1 MPSGILIIAETRD
14 GKIRG
19 VTAEVA
25 STGRRLADELGTD
38 CSAVLIGG
46 GIAGEAASLGAY
58 GVDTVYVAEH
68 DELTAYNGALWLTA
82 VRSAVEACDPAVILV
97 SATSTGRD
105 LAPRV
110 AAALNAGYA
119 AGCTEVTVE
128 GNAVSASRP
137 VYAGKAVQ
145 HVRITTPVAVAGL
158 RPKNFQVDAGKDGT
172 PTVETLD
179 ASFAAEGTA
188 VSTQAVEAAEGGKID
203 LTEADRIVS
212 GGRGLGGPDN
222 WGILEDL
229 AGAFGAEL
237 GASRAAVDAG
247 WRPHSEQVGQTG
259 KTVTPELY
267 VACGISG
274 AMQHLAGMSR
284 SKCIVAINKDADA
297 PIFGVADYGIV
308 GDVNQILPAL
318 AAEVRRVAGD

>member
-1 MPSGILIIAETRD
+1 MPSGVLIVAETRD
-14 GKIRG
+14 GEIRG

-25 STGRRLADELGTD
+25 SAGRRLADELESS

-46 GIAGEAASLGAY
+46 GIAGDAGSLGAY
-58 GVDTVYVAEH
+58 GVDSVYVAEH
-68 DELTAYNGALWLTA
+68 DELMAYNGSLWLKA
-82 VRSAVEACDPAVILV
+82 VRAAVEACDPAVILV

-110 AAALNAGYA
+110 AAALDAGYA
-119 AGCTEVTVE
+119 AGCTEVAIEE
-128 GNAVSASRP
+128 GMVSASRP

-158 RPKNFQVDAGKDGT
+158 RPKNFEVEAGKDGA
-172 PTVETLD
+172 PAVETLD
-179 ASFAAEGTA
+179 VSFAAEGTGI
-188 VSTQAVEAAEGGKID
+188 STQPVEAAEGGKID

-222 WGILEDL
+222 WEILEDL
-229 AGAFGAEL
+229 ADAFGAEL

-284 SKCIVAINKDADA
+284 SKCIVAVNKDADA
-297 PIFGVADYGIV
+297 PIFGIADYGIV
-308 GDVNQILPAL
+308 GNVNEVLPAL
-318 AAEVRRVAGD
+318 AAEVRKVAGD

>member
-1 MPSGILIIAETRD
+1 MPSGVLIIAETRD

-25 STGRRLADELGTD
+25 STGRRLADELGSN

-46 GIAGEAASLGAY
+46 GIAGDAGSLGAY

-68 DELTAYNGALWLTA
+68 DELMAYNGGLWLKA
-82 VRSAVEACDPAVILV
+82 VRAAVEACDPAVILV

-110 AAALNAGYA
+110 AAVLGAGYA
-119 AGCTEVTVE
+119 AGCTEVAAEE
-128 GNAVSASRP
+128 GAVSASRP

-145 HVRITTPVAVAGL
+145 QVRITTPVAVAGL
-158 RPKNFQVDAGKDGT
+158 RPKNFEVDADKDGA

-179 ASFAAEGTA
+179 ASFAADSIGMSA
-188 VSTQAVEAAEGGKID
+188 QPVEAAEGGRID

-212 GGRGLGGPDN
+212 GGRGMGGPEN
-222 WGILEDL
+222 WEILEDL

-237 GASRAAVDAG
+237 GASRAVVDAG

-284 SKCIVAINKDADA
+284 SKCIVAVNKDGEA
-297 PIFGVADYGIV
+297 PIFGVADYGVV
-308 GDVNQILPAL
+308 GDVKEVLPAL
-318 AAEVRRVAGD
+318 ATEVRRVAGD